1 MKPDKQVEL
10 RDKIMA
16 GLEVAYERM
25 LEFKRQRN
33 SVVVVARDGR
43 IVRLMP

>member
-1 MKPDKQVEL
+1 MKPEKQIEL

-16 GLEVAYERM
+16 GLEIAYERM

-33 SVVVVARDGR
+33 SVVVVAREGE
-43 IVRLMP
+43 IVRLKP